1 MSLCL
6 EIWIM
11 EEMAM
16 DDMTFIIVRT
26 RYVLHR
32 DADKWWWWWWHLINN
47 VKYQLHCMMSLLTNY
62 LALIYAKFLAAK
74 FVKPVNIVTESS
86 IFNSPPHVGKFS
98 IFREF
103 INIWMGLTLIFT
115 LIYATI
121 AVFRLNIHQKGGE
134 PLNRLNWSKRLKF
147 KLTVLICTWQP
158 WQVPLLLELNEI
170 LQDGCPR
177 YMWLHRTFEGGGG
190 AGGGK

>member
-1 MSLCL
+1 MISSTGLIGQCVQGLPANHYTIINLMSLCL

-32 DADKWWWWWWHLINN
+32 NADKWWWWHLINN

-62 LALIYAKFLAAK
+62 QALIYAKFQAAK

-86 IFNSPPHVGKFS
+86 IFNSPSEFS

-121 AVFRLNIHQKGGE
+121 AVFRLNIHQRGGE

-147 KLTVLICTWQP
+147 KLTVLICTWQVDRFP
-158 WQVPLLLELNEI
+158 SS
-170 LQDGCPR
+170 CS
-177 YMWLHRTFEGGGG
+177 
-190 AGGGK
+190 